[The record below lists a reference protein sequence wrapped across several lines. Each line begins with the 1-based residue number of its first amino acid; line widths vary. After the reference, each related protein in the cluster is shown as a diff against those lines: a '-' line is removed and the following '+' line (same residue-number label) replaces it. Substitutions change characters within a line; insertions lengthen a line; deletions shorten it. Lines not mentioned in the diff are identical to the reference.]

1 MNDNYLISLNIYLFT
16 VNDVKIVFHL
26 SPILFK
32 HINVFTQSLLC
43 FILVSI
49 NYAVVYLSVL
59 LVFSKLIS
67 ENIGDCVF
75 LFPSVCL
82 CIRCA
87 FVCRHVYD
95 IRKYL
100 HTYTHTHYKSN
111 IWEFPY
117 SDYLL
122 D

>member
-59 LVFSKLIS
+59 FVFSKLIS

-75 LFPSVCL
+75 FCSRLCVCALGVHL
-82 CIRCA
+82 CVDTSMIYVSICT
-87 FVCRHVYD
+87 H
-95 IRKYL
+95 IHTHTLQIKYL
-100 HTYTHTHYKSN
+100 GISILRLFT
-111 IWEFPY
+111 
-117 SDYLL
+117 
-122 D
+122 